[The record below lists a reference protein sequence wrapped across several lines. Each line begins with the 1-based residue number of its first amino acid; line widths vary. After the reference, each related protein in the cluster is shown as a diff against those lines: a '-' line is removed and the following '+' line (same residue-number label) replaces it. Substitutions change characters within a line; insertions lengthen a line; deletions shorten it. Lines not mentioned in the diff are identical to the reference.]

1 MDFGIL
7 ITVAIASGSTVA
19 ALFQQIGAME
29 RRLDQRLD
37 KIELAIATKM
47 PALESRIQR
56 IENNQNQ
63 EARSVRAMVS
73 QLEKFAAAVARPV
86 PVSLEES

>member
-29 RRLDQRLD
+29 RRLDKRLD
-37 KIELAIATKM
+37 KIELAIASQM
-47 PALESRIQR
+47 PGLEGRIVR
-56 IENNQNQ
+56 LENNQNQ

>member
-37 KIELAIATKM
+37 KIELAIAAKM
-47 PALESRIQR
+47 PGLEARLER
-56 IENNQNQ
+56 VENNQNQ
-63 EARSVRAMVS
+63 EARSARAILR
-73 QLEKFAAAVARPV
+73 QLEAFVSTVAKPV
-86 PVSLEES
+86 PVSFEES

>member
-37 KIELAIATKM
+37 KIELAIASQM
-47 PALESRIQR
+47 PGLEGRIVR
-56 IENNQNQ
+56 LENNQNQ
-63 EARSVRAMVS
+63 EARSARAILS
-73 QLEKFAAAVARPV
+73 QLEKLVAAVAKPV
-86 PVSLEES
+86 PVSFEES